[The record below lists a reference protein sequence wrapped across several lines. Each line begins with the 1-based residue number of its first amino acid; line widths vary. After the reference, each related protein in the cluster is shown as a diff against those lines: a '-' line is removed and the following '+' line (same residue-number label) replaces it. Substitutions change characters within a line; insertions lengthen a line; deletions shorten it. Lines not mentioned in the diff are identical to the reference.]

1 MPFVKKENLM
11 NNRLIVGG
19 SLKDM
24 VISNGS
30 KLISN
35 VLNLLKKNPQIYST
49 LLTGAK
55 SILPI
60 GIGTAL
66 GAHAINKL
74 MDTETGQN
82 VIKKIKNKI
91 GLLPE
96 TKQLLPE
103 TKQLLTEPISQVNI
117 NELLGIS
124 PPKRQKGGKIR
135 KTLLNTKSKEILKNI
150 KKGNGI
156 NII

>member
-11 NNRLIVGG
+11 SNRLVVGG

-35 VLNLLKKNPQIYST
+35 VLNLLKKNPQKYST

-82 VIKKIKNKI
+82 VIKKIKNKV
-91 GLLPE
+91 GLLPTE
-96 TKQLLPE
+96 TKQLLNQP
-103 TKQLLTEPISQVNI
+103 TSAVDI

-124 PPKRQKGGKIR
+124 PPKRQKGGQIR

>member
-82 VIKKIKNKI
+82 VIKKIKNKV
-91 GLLPE
+91 GLLP
-96 TKQLLPE
+96 TE
-103 TKQLLTEPISQVNI
+103 TKQLLTEPKSAVDI

-124 PPKRQKGGKIR
+124 PPKRQKGGQIR

>member
-82 VIKKIKNKI
+82 VIKKIKNKV

-96 TKQLLPE
+96 IEPE
-103 TKQLLTEPISQVNI
+103 DLVPSYQKIDH
-117 NELLGIS
+117 LLGIQT
-124 PPKRQKGGKIR
+124 PKKKRGGKIR

>member
-1 MPFVKKENLM
+1 
-11 NNRLIVGG
+11 
-19 SLKDM
+19 M

-82 VIKKIKNKI
+82 VIKKIKNKV
-91 GLLPE
+91 GLLP
-96 TKQLLPE
+96 TE
-103 TKQLLTEPISQVNI
+103 TKQLLTEPKSAVDI

-124 PPKRQKGGKIR
+124 PPKRQKGGQIR

>member
-1 MPFVKKENLM
+1 MPFLKKENLLS
-11 NNRLIVGG
+11 NRLIIGG

-82 VIKKIKNKI
+82 VIKKIKNKV
-91 GLLPE
+91 GLLP
-96 TKQLLPE
+96 TE
-103 TKQLLTEPISQVNI
+103 TKQLLTEPKSAVDI

-124 PPKRQKGGKIR
+124 PPKRQKGGQIR

>member
-1 MPFVKKENLM
+1 MPFLKKENLLS
-11 NNRLIVGG
+11 NRLIVGG

-30 KLISN
+30 MLISN
-35 VLNLLKKNPQIYST
+35 LLNILKKNPQIYST

-82 VIKKIKNKI
+82 VIKKIKNKV

-96 TKQLLPE
+96 IQQEEEYIPPTTVRLDH
-103 TKQLLTEPISQVNI
+103 
-117 NELLGIS
+117 LLGI
-124 PPKRQKGGKIR
+124 PIPKRQKGGKIR
-135 KTLLNTKSKEILKNI
+135 KTLLNTKSKEILRNI

>member
-96 TKQLLPE
+96 SEPE
-103 TKQLLTEPISQVNI
+103 ESVPSHLRLDH
-117 NELLGIS
+117 LLGIQT
-124 PPKRQKGGKIR
+124 PKKKRGGKIR